1 VLRFEA
7 DSDAALARI
16 MGEFRRLMLQ
26 IKSDLALPF

>member
-16 MGEFRRLMLQ
+16 QADFRAALNAAWPGL
-26 IKSDLALPF
+26 SLPF